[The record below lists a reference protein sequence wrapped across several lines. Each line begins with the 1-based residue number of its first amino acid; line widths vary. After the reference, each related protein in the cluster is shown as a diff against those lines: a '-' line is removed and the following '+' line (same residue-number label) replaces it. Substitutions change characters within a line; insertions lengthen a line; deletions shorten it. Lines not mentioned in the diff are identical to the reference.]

1 MRSAKGFGL
10 AALIAAA
17 FVIMSPP
24 VPAQTLGYYS
34 INGQVLADD
43 WQLYLF
49 NMGVPPGPYRMDAYG
64 NLIADGYSPAAPV
77 YGESDWS
84 GQASGDWN
92 VISPQ
97 ADYWV
102 GGDGSGC
109 IYTPDWSNC

>member
-1 MRSAKGFGL
+1 MRSVKALVFAAAVAAGL
-10 AALIAAA
+10 AMTSLPA
-17 FVIMSPP
+17 
-24 VPAQTLGYYS
+24 PAQTYSYYA
-34 INGQVLADD
+34 INGQILDDD
-43 WQLYLF
+43 WQLYLYE
-49 NMGVPPGPYRMDAYG
+49 MGVPPGAYWMDEYG
-64 NLIADGYSPAAPV
+64 NLVAEGYSPSAPV
-77 YGESDWS
+77 YGDPDWS